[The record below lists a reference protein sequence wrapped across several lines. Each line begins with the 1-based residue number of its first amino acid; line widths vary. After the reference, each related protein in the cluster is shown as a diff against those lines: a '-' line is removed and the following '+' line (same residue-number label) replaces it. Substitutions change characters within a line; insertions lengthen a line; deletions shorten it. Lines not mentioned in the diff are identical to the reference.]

1 MESRVN
7 NKYSHLPAGWEV
19 KTVEQVF
26 DFYPTA
32 SYSRDKMFKDNNP
45 SAIGYIHYG
54 DIHTKYNLILDV
66 PNTEIPYISEE
77 LKKDFEYIKEG
88 DLILSDTSED
98 YDGVGKCIEILNV
111 GSNKI
116 ISGLHTLMLRPKG
129 NDLIDGFKGYLFSGE
144 YVRNSLLR
152 IVTGIKVYSI
162 AKAMLAKVNLP
173 IPSIQEQKEIT
184 SVLSK
189 VDKAIASVQN
199 SIAAAE
205 RLKKSLMQNVL
216 TGKMKPDGTFR
227 TPEEFYIDE
236 KFGKVPVGWEVK
248 RIKDFGEVQTGKTPP
263 TDEPEVF
270 SDKENSFMFV
280 TPGDL
285 DVAKYIEE
293 TERYVSEKGI
303 RYSYVLPKGTVCEVC
318 IGSTIGKIGITTATC
333 CSNQQITSVIVNNE
347 HDAEY
352 LYYAMLSRRE
362 HFKSVAGINA
372 TPQINKSGYSK
383 YRVLCPKDKLEQIAI
398 AKRIS
403 SVDKSIHEHE
413 QKIKSLERLKKS
425 LMQNLLTGKVEISK
439 K

>member
-1 MESRVN
+1 MES
-7 NKYSHLPAGWEV
+7 KV
-19 KTVEQVF
+19 KRTLHTSQWVIAKVKQC
-26 DFYPTA
+26 
-32 SYSRDKMFKDNNP
+32 FKFRNGKGFSGVLKSFPDEEFCHPVYGGNGI
-45 SAIGYIHYG
+45 IGYSDKYLLEEPTIIVGRVGEYCG
-54 DIHTKYNLILDV
+54 NVFKTQNKSWVTDNAMMVCDILL
-66 PNTEIPYISEE
+66 
-77 LKKDFEYIKEG
+77 
-88 DLILSDTSED
+88 ED
-98 YDGVGKCIEILNV
+98 YDIDFWVV
-111 GSNKI
+111 
-116 ISGLHTLMLRPKG
+116 ML
-129 NDLIDGFKGYLFSGE
+129 
-144 YVRNSLLR
+144 NSLSFNHYSDS
-152 IVTGIKVYSI
+152 TGQPKITQGGIGAISFKYPSEKEVQTAI
-162 AKAMLAKVNLP
+162 AN
-173 IPSIQEQKEIT
+173 I
-184 SVLSK
+184 LSK
-189 VDKAIASVQN
+189 VDEAIASIQN

-205 RLKKSLMQNVL
+205 RLKKSLMQNLL

-227 TPEEFYIDE
+227 TPDEFYIDE
-236 KFGKVPVGWEVK
+236 KFGKVPTGWEVK
-248 RIKDFGEVQTGKTPP
+248 RIKDFGEIQTGKTPP

-270 SDKENSFMFV
+270 SDKENGFMFI

-303 RYSYVLPKGTVCEVC
+303 RYSYVLPKGSVCEVC
-318 IGSTIGKIGITTATC
+318 IGSTIGKIGITTAKC

-398 AKRIS
+398 AKRLS

-425 LMQNLLTGKVEISK
+425 LMQNLLTGKVVIDI
-439 K
+439 